1 MYRFEWFEQMKLG
14 QGAARVDGATAARVS
29 PVVWGLGF
37 TSLLTDVS
45 AEMVN
50 STLPVYLVLHLRLNP
65 AQYGLIDGIYNGFAV
80 ALLAVFAGWLAD
92 RHARQKELALVG
104 YGLSA
109 LCKLALLA
117 ASGWAALL
125 WIVGLDRAGKGLRT
139 APRDALISLN
149 TPAGQYA
156 GAFAVHR
163 ALDACGSLLGPIVAF
178 VLLAQLPGAFDALWF
193 TSFVIGLLGL
203 AVLWIFVPRPTRALA
218 AAQAVAP
225 APHASTATAAPGRW
239 ITRRFLVLTGCGA
252 LLALATISDGFIYL
266 LLQRRH
272 PAAVGWFPLFYVA
285 TAAAYMLLSVPA
297 GRLADRMGRGRIFLL
312 GYGVLALL
320 YAVLLGTSE
329 LGVPALLACLVLLG
343 LFNAGTE
350 GVLMAMA
357 SAEVPAARRTTGL
370 ALVATAIGL
379 AKLLSSVIFGWLW
392 QGQGATVAVGVF
404 IAAMA
409 LALLAAHR
417 GLEGVRQ

>member
-1 MYRFEWFEQMKLG
+1 MYRFEWFEQIKLG
-14 QGAARVDGATAARVS
+14 QGAARVDAATAARVS
-29 PVVWGLGF
+29 PVVWSLGF
-37 TSLLTDVS
+37 TSLLTDIS

-50 STLPVYLVLHLRLNP
+50 STLPIYLVLHLRLSP
-65 AQYGLIDGIYNGFAV
+65 AQYGLIDGVYNGFAV
-80 ALLAVFAGWLAD
+80 ALLAVLAGWLAD
-92 RHARQKELALVG
+92 RHARQKELALAG
-104 YGLSA
+104 YALSA
-109 LCKLALLA
+109 LCKLGLLA
-117 ASGWAALL
+117 AAGWTSLL

-163 ALDACGSLLGPIVAF
+163 ALDACGSLLGPVVAF

-193 TSFVIGLLGL
+193 TSFVIGLLGV
-203 AVLWIFVPRPTRALA
+203 AVLWCFVPRPTQPLA

-225 APHASTATAAPGRW
+225 GAAAAAPGRW

-266 LLQRRH
+266 LLQQRH
-272 PAAVGWFPLFYVA
+272 PAAVGWFPLFYVV
-285 TAAAYMLLSVPA
+285 TAAACMLLSVPA
-297 GRLADRMGRGRIFLL
+297 GRAADRVGRGRIFLL
-312 GYGVLALL
+312 GYAVLALL

-329 LGVPALLACLVLLG
+329 LGVPALIGCLALLG

-357 SAEVPAARRTTGL
+357 SAEVPAGRRTTGL
-370 ALVATAIGL
+370 ALIATAIGL
-379 AKLLSSVIFGWLW
+379 AKLLSSVAFGWLW
-392 QGQGATVAVGVF
+392 QGQGATVAVAVF
-404 IAAMA
+404 IAAMG
-409 LALLAAHR
+409 LALLVAHR
-417 GLEGVRQ
+417 GLEGVIKP

>member
-1 MYRFEWFEQMKLG
+1 MYRFEWFEQAKLG
-14 QGAARVDGATAARVS
+14 QAARVDTATAARIS

-50 STLPVYLVLHLRLNP
+50 STLPVYLVLHLHLSP

-80 ALLAVFAGWLAD
+80 ALLSLLAGWLAD
-92 RHARQKELALVG
+92 RHARQKELALAG
-104 YGLSA
+104 YGLSM
-109 LCKLALLA
+109 LCKLLLLGA
-117 ASGWAALL
+117 ATWTSLL
-125 WIVGLDRAGKGLRT
+125 WVVGLDRAGKGLRT

-163 ALDACGSLLGPIVAF
+163 ALDACGSLLGPVVAF

-193 TSFVIGLLGL
+193 TSFVVGLLGV
-203 AVLWIFVPRPTRALA
+203 AVLWCFVPRP
-218 AAQAVAP
+218 AP
-225 APHASTATAAPGRW
+225 ALTAPPVTIATAPRAGRPW

-252 LLALATISDGFIYL
+252 LLALATISDGFLYL
-266 LLQRRH
+266 LLQERH
-272 PAAVGWFPLFYVA
+272 PAATGWFPLFYVV

-297 GRLADRMGRGRIFLL
+297 GRVADRFGRGRIYL
-312 GYGVLALL
+312 GG
-320 YAVLLGTSE
+320 YAVLVALYAALLGSSA
-329 LGVPALLACLVLLG
+329 LGVPALIGCLCLLG

-357 SAEVPAARRTTGL
+357 SAEVPAERRTTGL
-370 ALVATAIGL
+370 ALVATAVGL
-379 AKLLSSVIFGWLW
+379 AKLLSSVVFGWLW
-392 QGQGATVAVGVF
+392 QGQGAAVAVSVF
-404 IAAMA
+404 IAALG
-409 LALLAAHR
+409 LALLVAHR
-417 GLEGVRQ
+417 GLGRIEK

>member
-1 MYRFEWFEQMKLG
+1 MYRFEWFEQVKLG
-14 QGAARVDGATAARVS
+14 QAARVDAATAARIS

-45 AEMVN
+45 TEMVN
-50 STLPVYLVLHLRLNP
+50 STLPVYLVLHLHLSP
-65 AQYGLIDGIYNGFAV
+65 AQYGLIDGVYNGFAV
-80 ALLAVFAGWLAD
+80 ALLSLLAGWLAD
-92 RHARQKELALVG
+92 RQARQKELALLG
-104 YGLSA
+104 YGLST
-109 LCKLALLA
+109 LCKLALLGA
-117 ASGWAALL
+117 ATWTSLL
-125 WIVGLDRAGKGLRT
+125 WVVGLDRAGKGLRS

-193 TSFVIGLLGL
+193 TSFVVGVLGV
-203 AVLWIFVPRPTRALA
+203 AVLWCFVPRPTPALA

-225 APHASTATAAPGRW
+225 LGAAGTGRGW
-239 ITRRFLVLTGCGA
+239 ITRRFLVLAGCGA
-252 LLALATISDGFIYL
+252 LLALATISDGFLYL
-266 LLQRRH
+266 LLQERH
-272 PAAVGWFPLFYVA
+272 AAAAGWFPLFYVV

-297 GRLADRMGRGRIFLL
+297 GRVADRIGRRRIFLG
-312 GYGVLALL
+312 GYAVLALL
-320 YAVLLGTSE
+320 YAVLLGTSS
-329 LGVPALLACLVLLG
+329 LSVPALIACLCLLG

-370 ALVATAIGL
+370 AFIATAIGV
-379 AKLLSSVIFGWLW
+379 AKLLSSATFGWLW
-392 QGQGATVAVGVF
+392 QGQGASVAVGVF
-404 IAAMA
+404 IAAMG
-409 LALLAAHR
+409 LALLAAHH
-417 GLEGVRQ
+417 GLERIKP

>member
-1 MYRFEWFEQMKLG
+1 MYRFEWFEQVKLG
-14 QGAARVDGATAARVS
+14 QGAARVDAATAARVS

-50 STLPVYLVLHLRLNP
+50 STLPVYLVLHLHLSP
-65 AQYGLIDGIYNGFAV
+65 AQYGVIDGVYNGFAV
-80 ALLAVFAGWLAD
+80 ALLALLAGWLAD
-92 RHARQKELALVG
+92 RHARQKELALAG
-104 YGLSA
+104 YGLST
-109 LCKLALLA
+109 LCKLGLLVA
-117 ASGWAALL
+117 AGWTSLL

-163 ALDACGSLLGPIVAF
+163 ALDACGSLLGPVAAF

-193 TSFVIGLLGL
+193 TSFVIGVLGV
-203 AVLWIFVPRPTRALA
+203 AVLWCFVPRPTQALA

-225 APHASTATAAPGRW
+225 LPIAAAPGRW

-272 PAAVGWFPLFYVA
+272 PAAAGWFPLFYVV
-285 TAAAYMLLSVPA
+285 TAAACMLLSVPA
-297 GRLADRMGRGRIFLL
+297 GRVADRLGRGRIFLL
-312 GYGVLALL
+312 GYAVLALL
-320 YAVLLGTSE
+320 YAVLLGTGE
-329 LGVPALLACLVLLG
+329 LGLPALIGCLALLG

-370 ALVATAIGL
+370 ALIATAIGL
-379 AKLLSSVIFGWLW
+379 AKLLSSVVFGWLW
-392 QGQGATVAVGVF
+392 EGQGATVAVSVF
-404 IAAMA
+404 IAAMG
-409 LALLAAHR
+409 LALLAAYR
-417 GLEGVRQ
+417 GLEGVKS